1 MRQLKALDS
10 LRPEQQK
17 QLPSELCCITTPLIA
32 ATWEEALRQHP
43 AKQFRDYVVSGI
55 KSGFRVGFDYTN
67 HKLVSSKSNM
77 LSASSNP
84 QIIEEYLQHEVSL
97 GRMWKPPLALVA
109 LRPLQVSPIGV
120 IPKKHKPGKWRL
132 IVDLSAPEGSSV
144 NDGIDKDTCSLS
156 YVSIDKIVDCI
167 LEVGRGVEMAKID
180 IKEAYRNIPVHPE
193 DRPLLGVRWQNE
205 LYLDNVLPF
214 GLRSAPLIFTAVADA
229 LQWIIERR
237 GVCHIFHYLD
247 DYITI
252 ARPGAKACSINLK
265 TIKQACA
272 DLGVPV
278 EEAKCVGPATTIQFI
293 VIELD
298 SVALEI
304 CLPEDKL
311 LRLRA
316 LLQDWK
322 GRKAGKK
329 RDLLS
334 LIGTLN
340 HAAKVVQQGRSFL
353 RRLIDLSS
361 AGKHLDNYIRL
372 NVSARSDI
380 RWWGEFAEAWNGIS
394 MMVRADKLHPQ
405 LFITSDASGSWG
417 YGAYCGDS
425 WFQFSWVEGMEGLH
439 ITIKELI
446 PVVMAAAIWGLDWAG
461 KSVRLQCDN
470 AAVVAIV
477 NSGSSR
483 DQDAMHLLR
492 CLAFITATFGFTLS
506 ASHIRGVD
514 NDLADA
520 LSRNNLAYFHCHYP
534 QANPFPMPIP
544 PPLVELLVRAK
555 PDWTSASW
563 TKLWSSIFKMP

>member
-1 MRQLKALDS
+1 M
-10 LRPEQQK
+10 
-17 QLPSELCCITTPLIA
+17 
-32 ATWEEALRQHP
+32 
-43 AKQFRDYVVSGI
+43 
-55 KSGFRVGFDYTN
+55 GFDYTN

-84 QIIEEYLQHEVSL
+84 HIIEEYLQHEVSL

-132 IVDLSAPEGSSV
+132 IVDLSVPEGSSV

-167 LEVGRGVEMAKID
+167 LEVGRGVEMAIID
-180 IKEAYRNIPVHPE
+180 IKEAYWNIPVHPE

-205 LYLDNVLPF
+205 LYLDKVLPF

-237 GVCHIFHYLD
+237 GVCHIFHYLV

-252 ARPGAKACSINLK
+252 APPGAKACSINLK

-278 EEAKCVGPATTIQFI
+278 EEVKCVGPATTIQFI
-293 VIELD
+293 GIELD

-304 CLPEDKL
+304 RLPEDKL

-334 LIGTLN
+334 LIGTFN

-361 AGKHLDNYIRL
+361 AGKHLDN
-372 NVSARSDI
+372 
-380 RWWGEFAEAWNGIS
+380 
-394 MMVRADKLHPQ
+394 
-405 LFITSDASGSWG
+405 
-417 YGAYCGDS
+417 
-425 WFQFSWVEGMEGLH
+425 
-439 ITIKELI
+439 
-446 PVVMAAAIWGLDWAG
+446 
-461 KSVRLQCDN
+461 
-470 AAVVAIV
+470 
-477 NSGSSR
+477 
-483 DQDAMHLLR
+483 
-492 CLAFITATFGFTLS
+492 
-506 ASHIRGVD
+506 
-514 NDLADA
+514 
-520 LSRNNLAYFHCHYP
+520 
-534 QANPFPMPIP
+534 
-544 PPLVELLVRAK
+544 
-555 PDWTSASW
+555 
-563 TKLWSSIFKMP
+563 